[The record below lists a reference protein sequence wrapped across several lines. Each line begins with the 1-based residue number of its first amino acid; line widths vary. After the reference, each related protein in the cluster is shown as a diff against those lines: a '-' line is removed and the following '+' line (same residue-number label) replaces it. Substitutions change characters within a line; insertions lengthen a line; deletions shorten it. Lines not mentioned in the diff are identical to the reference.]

1 MTRVAA
7 IDIGG
12 TKIGAGLIC
21 TESGDI
27 TQIADLSTPARD
39 GSGAVCAA
47 AAQQL
52 RKILEIGQAEAIGI
66 STAGIV
72 DTDSGAITSATD
84 LIKNWTGTDLKN
96 YFQNEYALPT
106 FLLNDVH
113 AHALGEANWGVGKNY
128 RTILSVAVGTG
139 MGGAFIQDGHLLQGA
154 HFASGHIGH
163 IVHPLADGLKCSCGG
178 FSHIETVAS
187 GSGQVS
193 FYNKELPP
201 ALSPVSSGKEISTR
215 AAQGEEYAQEIL
227 EETAHALGQV
237 LGGLCNCFDPH
248 AIILSG
254 SVTRSGSKWLAQVKT
269 GYSECVL
276 PPMRNTPLLK
286 GKLGSAAPLLGASC
300 WAASK
305 LEENYEQGN

>member
-1 MTRVAA
+1 MTSVAA

-27 TQIADLSTPARD
+27 TQFEDISTPARD

-52 RKILEIGQAEAIGI
+52 RKILETGRAEAIGI

-72 DTDSGAITSATD
+72 DTDSGVITSATD
-84 LIKNWTGTDLKN
+84 LIKNWAGTKLKN
-96 YFQNEYALPT
+96 YFQNVCALPI
-106 FLLNDVH
+106 FVLNDVH
-113 AHALGEANWGVGKNY
+113 AHALGEAKWGVGKDY
-128 RTILSVAVGTG
+128 RSILSVAVGTG
-139 MGGAFIQDGHLLQGA
+139 MGGAFVQDGHLLQGA
-154 HFASGHIGH
+154 HFAAGHIGH
-163 IVHPLADGLKCSCGG
+163 IVHPLAKGLECSCGG

-187 GSGQVS
+187 GSGQVR
-193 FYNKELPP
+193 FYNKGIPS
-201 ALSPVSSGKEISTR
+201 ALSPASSGKEISNR
-215 AAQGEEYAQEIL
+215 AAQGEEYAQKIL
-227 EETAHALGQV
+227 KETAHALGQV

-254 SVTRSGSKWLAQVKT
+254 SVTRSGGEWLEQVRV
-269 GYSECVL
+269 GYSEIAL
-276 PPMRNTPLLK
+276 PPMRSTPLLK
-286 GKLGSAAPLLGASC
+286 GTLGSAAPLLGASS

-305 LEENYEQGN
+305 LKEEYEQGN